1 MEHILSK
8 RGYFANDAAFDWLY
22 PQKIRELSKR
32 HWTPLSIAQQ
42 AADFL
47 ADAPGK
53 KILDL
58 GSGVGKFCLAGAHFN
73 PHATFYGV
81 EQRYK
86 LHQYAVAAKDVA
98 QVENVEFV
106 NENFTRVDL
115 SSYDNFYFYNSF
127 FENLDDNDRIDEE
140 VAYSTNL
147 YIQYCRHFYRAL
159 ERKPAGTR
167 LVTFHSLQDE
177 VPPAFQVVY
186 VSDDLQLKMWI
197 KR

>member
-1 MEHILSK
+1 MEKTLLK

-32 HWTPLSIAQQ
+32 HWTPLAIAEQ

-47 ADAPGK
+47 ADGPGR
-53 KILDL
+53 KILDI
-58 GSGVGKFCLAGAHFN
+58 GSGVGKFCLAAAHFQ
-73 PHATFYGV
+73 PQATFYGV

-86 LHQYAVAAKDVA
+86 LHRYALAAKDVA
-98 QVENVEFV
+98 QVGNAEFV
-106 NENFTRVDL
+106 HENITRLDL
-115 SSYDNFYFYNSF
+115 SSYDNFYFYNAF

-147 YIQYCRHFYRAL
+147 YIQYCRHLYRSL
-159 ERKPAGTR
+159 ERKPVGTR
-167 LVTFHSLQDE
+167 LVTFHSMQDE
-177 VPPAFQVVY
+177 VPPSFQATY